1 MKLTASREDILS
13 PLQSVIGVVE
23 RRQTMPVLANVLLSA
38 RDDRLSITGTDLEVE
53 LVATSSRQRA
63 GSGDITVPGRKLLD
77 IFKAL
82 PEKTSVTLSTEGERV
97 SLKAGRSRFTLSS
110 LPAAEFPLVD
120 EINAQQTL
128 TVSQGEFR
136 RLIDKTHFSM
146 AQQDV
151 RYYLNGMLLET
162 EGKSLRAVAT
172 DGHRLALCETELAA
186 RAKTAQQVIV
196 PRKGVLELQR
206 ILGDRRESR
215 TGRRHQSRSRPDRRH
230 SLHFEADRRTFP
242 GIWARDPGQSH
253 QDRGGGPRSS
263 AGSPAAH
270 RHSFER
276 EVPRHSPRVKP
287 DLLTLQAHNP
297 EQEEAEDQIEV
308 GYKGDELEVGF
319 NVNYLLDALAAID
332 TEKVE
337 IGLTDANSSCLI
349 RAPGTTHDA
358 STSSCR
364 CALSASA
371 HVQPMSLGGARAVED
386 ACDASRR
393 AELRLCIP
401 GKPDLGRQCV
411 GQDLASGGDL
421 PAGPRTLLSDP

>member
-1 MKLTASREDILS
+1 MKLTASREDILT

-38 RDDRLSITGTDLEVE
+38 RDDKLSITGTDLEVE
-53 LVATSSRQRA
+53 LVATSSVSVQMA
-63 GSGDITVPGRKLLD
+63 GDVTVPGRKLLD

-82 PEKTSVTLSTEGERV
+82 PEKTSVTLTTEGDRV
-97 SLKAGRSRFTLSS
+97 SLKGGRSRFTLST

-172 DGHRLALCETELAA
+172 DGHRLALCETELET

-206 ILGDRRESR
+206 ILGADGNLELAVGTNHVRAQVGSIRFTSKLID
-215 TGRRHQSRSRPDRRH
+215 GRFPEYGRVIPANPSKTI
-230 SLHFEADRRTFP
+230 EADRDVLRAALQRTAILSNEKYR
-242 GIWARDPGQSH
+242 GIRL
-253 QDRGGGPRSS
+253 
-263 AGSPAAH
+263 
-270 RHSFER
+270 
-276 EVPRHSPRVKP
+276 VLKP
-287 DLLTLQAHNP
+287 NVLTLQAHNP

-308 GYKGDELEVGF
+308 AYEGDELEVGF

-349 RAPGTTHDA
+349 RSPGTTNA
-358 STSSCR
+358 R
-364 CALSASA
+364 Y
-371 HVQPMSLGGARAVED
+371 VVMPM
-386 ACDASRR
+386 
-393 AELRLCIP
+393 RL
-401 GKPDLGRQCV
+401 
-411 GQDLASGGDL
+411 
-421 PAGPRTLLSDP
+421 